1 MKKIPVIGSVLFAY
15 RFVFTHI
22 LDIVRVSWLP
32 VVLYTLLDFV
42 LRAYLMRLQPDLNA
56 GNLLAATNAL
66 TAILFWM
73 LISMFLLGQASVNM
87 TREALGQVEER
98 RAFPLGRTAWRMFGA
113 LIRYSIGVFALFFL
127 AAAVS
132 LLAFSLAGLD
142 ARQPL
147 EQQDVGPAGQAAAIL
162 AAALVIYAAISAL
175 RMGFFLP
182 AVITAETQG
191 GVRRA
196 HELTKRNFWRVLLV
210 ALLVGCPVLFLFG
223 VRFSLAANATGALA
237 GLADFFFNCVMILL
251 IWALWCSGAAYA
263 YRSLVPGGG
272 TGEASRTPVP

>member
-1 MKKIPVIGSVLFAY
+1 
-15 RFVFTHI
+15 
-22 LDIVRVSWLP
+22 
-32 VVLYTLLDFV
+32 
-42 LRAYLMRLQPDLNA
+42 
-56 GNLLAATNAL
+56 
-66 TAILFWM
+66 
-73 LISMFLLGQASVNM
+73 
-87 TREALGQVEER
+87 
-98 RAFPLGRTAWRMFGA
+98 MFGA

-147 EQQDVGPAGQAAAIL
+147 DQQDVGPAGQAAAL
-162 AAALVIYAAISAL
+162 VAAAMVTYAAVSAL

-182 AVITAETQG
+182 AVMTAETKG

-196 HELTKRNFWRVLLV
+196 HELTKRNFWRMLVV

-223 VRFSLAANATGALA
+223 VRFSLAAGATGALA

-251 IWALWCSGAAYA
+251 IWALWCSAAAYA
-263 YRSLVPGGG
+263 YRSLVGPGGSAD
-272 TGEASRTPVP
+272 ASRPPARP